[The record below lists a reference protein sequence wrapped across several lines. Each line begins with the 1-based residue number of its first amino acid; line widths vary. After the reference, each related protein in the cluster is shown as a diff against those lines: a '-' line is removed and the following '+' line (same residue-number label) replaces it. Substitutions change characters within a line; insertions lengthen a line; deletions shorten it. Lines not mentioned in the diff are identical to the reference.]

1 MVIDSVSVETGSFNY
16 TTSAISHN
24 AENAL
29 VLWNVQPIATR
40 YTTEFDRLWSE
51 SQ

>member
-1 MVIDSVSVETGSFNY
+1 MVIDSVSIETGSFKY
-16 TTSAISHN
+16 TTADMTHN

-29 VLWNVQPIATR
+29 VLWNIPPVATR
-40 YTTEFDRLWSE
+40 YTTEFERLWSE